1 VSGGEHGVSG
11 GDRGVRRGEPGV
23 SGGEHGVSR
32 GDCRMSGGEHGVS
45 TKFSNTGLFGGAHT
59 HTPTPAHASIAAL
72 HCATVVRAEQRVR
85 HAEQDCRRGHHHP
98 APCRRRRSRR
108 AEHHAGVGRARGLPV
123 ARVAGG
129 GLEVA
134 ESGLGDGVRGARAAG
149 LGDAAVDLGLYP
161 SVTFQYSSTT
171 LYQVF

>member
-1 VSGGEHGVSG
+1 MSGGEQWVSG
-11 GDRGVRRGEPGV
+11 GDRGVRGGEPGV

-32 GDCRMSGGEHGVS
+32 GDRRMSGGEHGVS
-45 TKFSNTGLFGGAHT
+45 TKFSTTGLFGGAHT
-59 HTPTPAHASIAAL
+59 HTPTAAHAPTAAL
-72 HCATVVRAEQRVR
+72 HGATVVRAEQRVR
-85 HAEQDCRRGHHHP
+85 HAEQDCRRGHRRP
-98 APCRRRRSRR
+98 APCRRRRRRR
-108 AEHHAGVGRARGLPV
+108 AEPHAGVGRARGLRV
-123 ARVAGG
+123 ARAAGG